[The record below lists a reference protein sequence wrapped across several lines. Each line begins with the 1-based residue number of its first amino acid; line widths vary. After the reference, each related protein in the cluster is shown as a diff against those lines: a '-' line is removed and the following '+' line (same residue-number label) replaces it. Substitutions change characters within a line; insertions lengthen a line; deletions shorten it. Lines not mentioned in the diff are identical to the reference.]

1 MKPTALIERAIRN
14 SSRPGETV
22 LDPFVGSG
30 ATLVAAEVAG
40 RRAFA
45 MEIDPAYA
53 QVALERW
60 AALTGRR
67 PTLV

>member
-1 MKPTALIERAIRN
+1 
-14 SSRPGETV
+14 
-22 LDPFVGSG
+22 
-30 ATLVAAEVAG
+30 
-40 RRAFA
+40 

-67 PTLV
+67 PTLVERGGDRDG